1 MRAESKRKHN
11 KDDFFSIG
19 KHTAGA
25 RTDDGR
31 VVLGLAEAKLLAN
44 VLDLIC
50 DRTDLDV
57 RLDRMNNP

>member
-1 MRAESKRKHN
+1 MI
-11 KDDFFSIG
+11 FFSIG